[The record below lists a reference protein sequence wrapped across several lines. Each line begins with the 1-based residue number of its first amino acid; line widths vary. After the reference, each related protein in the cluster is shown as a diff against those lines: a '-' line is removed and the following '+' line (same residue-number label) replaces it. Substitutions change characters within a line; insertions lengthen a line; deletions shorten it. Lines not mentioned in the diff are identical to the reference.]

1 MFKEELDRLESLGV
15 IEKVTK
21 PTQWVNSLVLVRKA
35 DGSLRICLD
44 PVDLNR
50 AIERPHY
57 PIPLFDEVAAKCKG
71 AKTFFKMDARN
82 GYWSMVLDKPSS
94 ELTTFN
100 TMYGRYKWNRYPF
113 GLISAQDEYQ
123 RKMEEVFTELDIWL
137 IVDDTAGIGCSDAEH
152 DAKLRAVLQ
161 ATRDKGEELQTLLG
175 MYNYLSRYIP
185 NLATLNKPLRDLSKQ
200 QKFEWNTSHKEAKRG
215 IQNAI
220 SKNLSY
226 FDPEAKEIKVITDA
240 SQHGLGAQLSRDGA
254 TVAFASRSL
263 SETEQRCSQMEK
275 EMLAITFACKRFHQ
289 YLFGRTI
296 CVTTDHKPL
305 ESIFGKSIQRTPP
318 RLQRMMLAIQ
328 PYDIKLRYKPGK
340 TIPVAD
346 TLSRLHLADTDIES
360 QVDIEI
366 LRENAQEAQSK
377 HYNQHARNM
386 EPLKTGQKVW
396 VQLTDQGTWKK
407 ATVCKTGDSPRSY
420 YVRLKEG
427 GTFRRNRIHIKSR
440 QDPMATDLHDGASF
454 QVETSSVSPSKN
466 VPNPLADSQET
477 TDPPTVESPTPKHGV
492 THKEV
497 EATDRLRQSRLT
509 MEEGRWQL
517 VLVVR

>member
-1 MFKEELDRLESLGV
+1 
-15 IEKVTK
+15 
-21 PTQWVNSLVLVRKA
+21 
-35 DGSLRICLD
+35 
-44 PVDLNR
+44 
-50 AIERPHY
+50 
-57 PIPLFDEVAAKCKG
+57 
-71 AKTFFKMDARN
+71 
-82 GYWSMVLDKPSS
+82 
-94 ELTTFN
+94 
-100 TMYGRYKWNRYPF
+100 
-113 GLISAQDEYQ
+113 
-123 RKMEEVFTELDIWL
+123 MEEVFTELDIGL
-137 IVDDTAGIGCSDAEH
+137 IVDDIAGIGCSDAEH

-161 ATRDKGEELQTLLG
+161 AARDKGVRFNKEKCVFDTTAITYFGHRLTTSSIVPDPEKTQALENMPAPQNQVELQTLLG

-200 QKFEWNTSHKEAKRG
+200 QKFEWNTSHEEAKRG

-226 FDPEAKEIKVITDA
+226 FDPEAKEIEVITDA
-240 SQHGLGAQLSRDGA
+240 SQHGLGAQLSTDRA
-254 TVAFASRSL
+254 TVAFASCSL
-263 SETEQRCSQMEK
+263 SETEQRYSQMEK
-275 EMLAITFACKRFHQ
+275 EMLTITFACKRFHQ

-305 ESIFGKSIQRTPP
+305 ESIFGKSIQRAPP
-318 RLQRMMLAIQ
+318 RLQQMMLAIQ

-346 TLSRLHLADTDIES
+346 TLSCLHLADTDIES
-360 QVDIEI
+360 QVDMEI
-366 LRENAQEAQSK
+366 LREKAQEAQSK

-407 ATVCKTGDSPRSY
+407 ATVCKTGDSPHSY
-420 YVRLKEG
+420 YVHLEEG
-427 GTFRRNRIHIKSR
+427 GTFHRNRIHIKSR
-440 QDPMATDLHDGASF
+440 QDPMVTDLHNDASC

-477 TDPPTVESPTPKHGV
+477 TDPPTVESPTPKQGV

-497 EATDRLRQSRLT
+497 EATDPAQAEQINHGRRAMATCSGRQVKPPTKLN
-509 MEEGRWQL
+509 L
-517 VLVVR
+517 